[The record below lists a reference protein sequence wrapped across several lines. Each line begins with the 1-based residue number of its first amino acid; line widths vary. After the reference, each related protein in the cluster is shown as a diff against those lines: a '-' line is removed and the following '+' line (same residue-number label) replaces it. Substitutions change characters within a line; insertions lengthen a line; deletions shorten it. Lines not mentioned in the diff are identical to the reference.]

1 MEAKATVGIPRAFIN
16 LPEPRHHNFRHKLI
30 DILTIALFAVICGA
44 EDWVAVAWWGRQR
57 EQWLRTFLEL
67 PYGIPSHDT
76 FTDVFSRL
84 DPDAFE
90 ACFQAWMASLV
101 ELSGGKLVA
110 IDGKSIRRAFESAW
124 DRSGMPHMVSA
135 FVEANNMVF
144 AQYKTDGKGQELSA
158 IEKLLDLLDLKG
170 TVISI
175 DALGCQKTVTQKATA
190 RGADYVLQVKEN
202 QPTLLMAIE
211 NMMAQGRLNDFKGL
225 CSDRFEQTEK
235 GHGRIETRRLWV
247 CWNVELLGEV
257 AEGWEGLKCVAT
269 MQRTRILNGHKSVE
283 LHHYICSL
291 DARHTAVQLA
301 GYIRRHWSVENN
313 LHWQLDVSFN
323 EDQSRIRKGHG
334 AENFSR
340 LNRIALNLLKR
351 EKTAKMGIKNKRKG
365 CGWSD
370 DYLLK
375 VVAS

>member
-1 MEAKATVGIPRAFIN
+1 MDAKATAGIPRAFVSM
-16 LPEPRHHNFRHKLI
+16 PEPRHHNIRHKLI

-44 EDWVAVAWWGRQR
+44 EDWVAVALYGHQR
-57 EQWLRTFLEL
+57 YQWLKTFLDL
-67 PYGIPSHDT
+67 PNGIPSHDT
-76 FTDVFSRL
+76 FSDVFSRL

-101 ELSGGKLVA
+101 ELSGGQLVA

-124 DRSGMPHMVSA
+124 DNSTMPHMVSA
-135 FVEANNMVF
+135 FVAANGMVF
-144 AQYKTDGKGQELSA
+144 AQQKADGKGQELSA
-158 IEKLLDLLDLKG
+158 IEKLLDLLELKG
-170 TVISI
+170 AVITI
-175 DALGCQKTVTQKATA
+175 DALGCQKKITQKAQE
-190 RGADYVLQVKEN
+190 RGANYVLQVKEN
-202 QPTLLMAIE
+202 QPTLLKTIE
-211 NMMAQGRLNDFKGL
+211 NVMAQERLNGFKGL

-235 GHGRIETRRLWV
+235 GHGRIETRQLWV

-257 AEGWEGLKCVAT
+257 AKGWAGLKCIAT
-269 MQRTRILNGHKSVE
+269 MQRARTIHGRRSVE
-283 LHHYICSL
+283 LHHYISSL
-291 DARHTAVQLA
+291 DARHTAAQVA
-301 GYIRRHWSVENN
+301 GYIRGHWSVENN

-323 EDQSRIRKGHG
+323 EDQNRTRKGHG

-351 EKTAKMGIKNKRKG
+351 EKTVKVGMKNKRKA

-375 VVAS
+375 VVAL

>member
-1 MEAKATVGIPRAFIN
+1 MDAKATAGIPCAFASM
-16 LPEPRHHNFRHKLI
+16 PEPRHHNIRHKLL

-44 EDWVAVAWWGRQR
+44 EDWVAVAWYGRQR
-57 EQWLRTFLEL
+57 EEWLKTFLDL

-76 FTDVFSRL
+76 FGDVFARL

-110 IDGKSIRRAFESAW
+110 IDGKSIRRAFETAADASN
-124 DRSGMPHMVSA
+124 MPHMVSA
-135 FVEANNMVF
+135 FVAANGLVF
-144 AQYKTDGKGQELSA
+144 AQHKTDGKGQELSA

-170 TVISI
+170 AVISI
-175 DALGCQKTVTQKATA
+175 DALGCQKKITQKAKHA
-190 RGADYVLQVKEN
+190 GADYVLQVKDN
-202 QPTLLMAIE
+202 QPTLLTTIQ
-211 NMMAQGRLNDFKGL
+211 NVMAQAKLNKFEGL
-225 CSDRFEQTEK
+225 CSDSFEQTSK
-235 GHGRIETRRLWV
+235 GHGRLETRQLWV
-247 CWNVELLGEV
+247 CWNVDLLGEV
-257 AEGWEGLKCVAT
+257 AEGWEGLRCIAM
-269 MQRTRILNGHKSVE
+269 MQRTRRLKERKSVE
-283 LHHYICSL
+283 LSYYISSL
-291 DARHTAVQLA
+291 DARHTAGQLA
-301 GYIRRHWSVENN
+301 GYIRGHWRIENN

-323 EDQSRIRKGHG
+323 EDQSRIRKDHG

-351 EKTAKMGIKNKRKG
+351 ENTAKVGIKNKRLG